1 MNNEAGLPPVPRQ
14 NKPWVIVI
22 VVVVVLCCLCLGVIG
37 LLIAFY
43 QPILQTLG
51 LQSFLPLLTTLA

>member
-1 MNNEAGLPPVPRQ
+1 MNNESGLPPVPRQ

-22 VVVVVLCCLCLGVIG
+22 VVLVVLCCLCLGLIG
-37 LLIAFY
+37 LLIAFG
-43 QPILQTLG
+43 QPLLQSLG